1 MIKMP
6 QGYPVTSHTDF
17 VQEGST
23 FFALQGAVSHG
34 LYFIKQAVNKGAK
47 TIVFDQ
53 NSQVPF
59 ELLDWLK
66 SHSIS
71 IQYVANPRCVLARMA
86 AKMAGYPA
94 QKLKIFGITGTKGK
108 TTSVHLL
115 AAIFKKAGY
124 KTAFLSSV
132 YNSIDDS
139 KLSSFLT
146 TPQADYI
153 HQFLKICVENGV
165 THVVIEVAAQA
176 LTLHRIEGI
185 EFDGIIMTN
194 FSREHLEFYNSMD
207 EYLDAKKKILEHQKP
222 GSIVLVNKDDSAFAS
237 FAHRYKTFS
246 CFDNEAFV
254 FGNHLNDD
262 LYSGLSGIITINE
275 ISINISNQYFY
286 GYYNFYNIMAVV
298 GLAYLL
304 NIPVEI
310 IKSAISEFKSL
321 LGRCERYHLANG
333 VTCFVDKAYNPLSFQ
348 AFLSVVRG
356 MTSQLIVVFG
366 AGGDRDHG
374 RRPMMGQVASLYA
387 DYIVLTSDNPR
398 SEDPSCIVQDIL
410 RGIDEKKK
418 KTVFVILDRKEAI
431 IHALLQA
438 KPGAIVAL
446 LGKGD
451 ERYQVFNNKKEF
463 FSETEILNEYEQN
476 YMHFKQ

>member
-1 MIKMP
+1 MINMP

-17 VQEGST
+17 VQEGSI

-34 LYFIKQAVNKGAK
+34 LYYIKQAVNKGAK

-53 NSQVPF
+53 NCQVAI
-59 ELLDWLK
+59 ELIDWLK
-66 SHSIS
+66 SRSIS
-71 IQYVANPRCVLARMA
+71 VQYVANPRCVFARMA
-86 AKMAGYPA
+86 AEMAGNPA

-132 YNSIDDS
+132 YNCIDSS
-139 KLSSFLT
+139 KLLSSLT

-153 HQFLKICVENGV
+153 HQFLKVCVENGV

-176 LTLHRIEGI
+176 LTLDRVEGI
-185 EFDGIIMTN
+185 QFDGIIMTN
-194 FSREHLEFYNSMD
+194 FSREHLEFYDSMD
-207 EYLDAKKKILEHQKP
+207 DYLDAKKKILKHQKP
-222 GSIVLVNKDDSAFAS
+222 ECIVLVNKDDSMFAAFADT
-237 FAHRYKTFS
+237 YKTFS
-246 CFDNEAFV
+246 CLDNKAFV
-254 FGNHLNDD
+254 FGKHLNDD
-262 LYSGLSGIITINE
+262 LYCGLSGVITINE
-275 ISINISNQYFY
+275 ISMTISNQYFY

-310 IKSAISEFKSL
+310 IKSAMSEFKSL
-321 LGRCERYHLANG
+321 LGRCERYHLSNG

-348 AFLSVVRG
+348 AFLSVVRP

-366 AGGDRDHG
+366 AGGDRDAG

-398 SEDPSCIVQDIL
+398 SENPLQIVQDIL
-410 RGIDEKKK
+410 CGVDEKKRQ
-418 KTVFVILDRKEAI
+418 VVSIILDRKEAI

-438 KPGAIVAL
+438 KSGAIVAL

-463 FSETEILNEYEQN
+463 FSEAEILNEYEQN
-476 YMHFKQ
+476 YIHFKQ